1 MGPGKRRG
9 FDVKLKPDT
18 RANNITSAEITD
30 ERLTLS
36 DPLST
41 GDSSEGALA

>member
-18 RANNITSAEITD
+18 RDNSITSAEITA

-41 GDSSEGALA
+41 GDSSEGARA

>member
-18 RANNITSAEITD
+18 RDINITCAAITD
-30 ERLTLS
+30 EMLTLS

-41 GDSSEGALA
+41 GDTSEGALA